1 MSFDELTEDQKLQVK
16 QDYLVRLADKDMFVK
31 TMKEWHPE
39 AYGNE
44 DPKERGPSWGE
55 MADADKLV
63 PDDVMRRE
71 GIDYVPGD
79 FGEGEDKSEE
89 KPMEK
94 PMEKKG
100 IETTVVEG
108 IPQWAVDYFV
118 NAETSALDEEDL
130 KLVTD
135 YEKKL
140 LGDGLR
146 LISPIDGT
154 ENSFNPYPAFGLA
167 CDTVDFEAEVLKKE
181 GKEES

>member
-44 DPKERGPSWGE
+44 DPKEREPSWGE
-55 MADADKLV
+55 IADADKLV

-79 FGEGEDKSEE
+79 FGDGKE
-89 KPMEK
+89 EK

-140 LGDGLR
+140 LGEGLR

-154 ENSFNPYPAFGLA
+154 ENPFNPYPAFGLA
-167 CDTVDFEAEVLKKE
+167 CDTVDFEAEVLKGKE
-181 GKEES
+181 GEA

>member
-1 MSFDELTEDQKLQVK
+1 MSFDELTEEQKLQVK
-16 QDYLVRLADKDMFVK
+16 QNYLVRLADKDMFVK

-39 AYGNE
+39 DYGNE

-55 MADADKLV
+55 MSDADKLV
-63 PDDVMRRE
+63 PDDVMRQDGVE
-71 GIDYVPGD
+71 YVPGD
-79 FGEGEDKSEE
+79 FGREEGSQQDKNE
-89 KPMEK
+89 
-94 PMEKKG
+94 
-100 IETTVVEG
+100 IETAVVEG

-140 LGDGLR
+140 LGEGLR

-154 ENSFNPYPAFGLA
+154 ENPFNPYPAFGLA
-167 CDTVDFEAEVLKKE
+167 CDTVDFEAEVIH
-181 GKEES
+181 

>member
-1 MSFDELTEDQKLQVK
+1 MSFDELTEEQKLQVK

-71 GIDYVPGD
+71 GINYVPGD
-79 FGEGEDKSEE
+79 FGDGKE
-89 KPMEK
+89 EK

-108 IPQWAVDYFV
+108 IPRWAEDYFV

-135 YEKKL
+135 YEKNL
-140 LGDGLR
+140 LKKGLR
-146 LISPIDGT
+146 LICPIEGS
-154 ENSFNPYPAFGLA
+154 ENEFNPYPAFGLA
-167 CDTVDFEAEVLKKE
+167 CDTVDFDAEVMEQKDKE
-181 GKEES
+181 AS